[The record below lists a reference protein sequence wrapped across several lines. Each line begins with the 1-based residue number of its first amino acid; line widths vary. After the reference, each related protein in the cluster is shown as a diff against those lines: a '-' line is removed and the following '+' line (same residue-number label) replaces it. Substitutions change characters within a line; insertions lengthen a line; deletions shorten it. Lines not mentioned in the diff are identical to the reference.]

1 MAFLY
6 KAYQFSTKTHLWDLF
21 NDGTGTLKLQFEDW
35 SEYIGSTIGGNVI
48 GWEWLIW
55 LIWWNVIG
63 WSQRCWMIIKSY
75 SETYP
80 KSSTY
85 IYAFSRLYLEGFPFI
100 PCQQEG
106 NPSAAWQIGSE
117 PTPDSSDSTIPK
129 LTQKLL
135 KLQAVPSSTKTK
147 TPTFFFPCCFS
158 APKKTKTRLLCVCVS
173 FLFSKHVFWVW
184 TTQVHMA
191 SGLTKQQTQRETGCF
206 FLVRALFW
214 MSDRKKPWHWRLG
227 KTLFWWDL
235 VTRRNF

>member
-21 NDGTGTLKLQFEDW
+21 NDRTGTLKLQFEDW

-75 SETYP
+75 PEAHP

-85 IYAFSRLYLEGFPFI
+85 VYAISKFYLEIFPFI

-106 NPSAAWQIGSE
+106 NASAAWQIGSE
-117 PTPDSSDSTIPK
+117 PPPDSSDSTIPK

-135 KLQAVPSSTKTK
+135 KLQAVPLSTK
-147 TPTFFFPCCFS
+147 TPTFFFHAVFLHQ
-158 APKKTKTRLLCVCVS
+158 KKQKNVPFFLCVCVRVVS
-173 FLFSKHVFWVW
+173 FFKPCYF
-184 TTQVHMA
+184 
-191 SGLTKQQTQRETGCF
+191 GCEK
-206 FLVRALFW
+206 LKSTWLRA
-214 MSDRKKPWHWRLG
+214 
-227 KTLFWWDL
+227 
-235 VTRRNF
+235 

>member
-1 MAFLY
+1 MI
-6 KAYQFSTKTHLWDLF
+6 DM
-21 NDGTGTLKLQFEDW
+21 
-35 SEYIGSTIGGNVI
+35 IG
-48 GWEWLIW
+48 
-55 LIWWNVIG
+55 WWNVIG

-75 SETYP
+75 PETYP

-85 IYAFSRLYLEGFPFI
+85 IYAILRFYLEGFPFI

-106 NPSAAWQIGSE
+106 NASAAWQIGSE

-129 LTQKLL
+129 FKQKLL
-135 KLQAVPSSTKTK
+135 KLQAVPLSTK
-147 TPTFFFPCCFS
+147 TPTCFFHAVFLHKKKQKNVPFFFV
-158 APKKTKTRLLCVCVS
+158 CVCVS

-184 TTQVHMA
+184 KTQVHMHMA
-191 SGLTKQQTQRETGCF
+191 SGLTKKQTQRETGCF
-206 FLVRALFW
+206 FFVRALFW

>member
-21 NDGTGTLKLQFEDW
+21 NDRTGTLKLQFEDW

-75 SETYP
+75 PEAHP

-85 IYAFSRLYLEGFPFI
+85 VYAISKFYLEGFPFI

-106 NPSAAWQIGSE
+106 NASAAWQIGSE
-117 PTPDSSDSTIPK
+117 PPPDSSDSTIPK

-135 KLQAVPSSTKTK
+135 KLQAVPLSTK
-147 TPTFFFPCCFS
+147 TPTFFFHAVFLHQRKQKH
-158 APKKTKTRLLCVCVS
+158 AFCVCVCVCRFFFQNMFFGCEQLKS
-173 FLFSKHVFWVW
+173 TWLRAWPKNKPNGKRVVFFWF
-184 TTQVHMA
+184 
-191 SGLTKQQTQRETGCF
+191 GRCFGCRTGKNHGTEG
-206 FLVRALFW
+206 
-214 MSDRKKPWHWRLG
+214 SE

>member
-21 NDGTGTLKLQFEDW
+21 NDRTGTLKLQFEDW

-75 SETYP
+75 PEAHP

-85 IYAFSRLYLEGFPFI
+85 VYAISKFYLEGFPFI

-106 NPSAAWQIGSE
+106 NASAAWQIGSE
-117 PTPDSSDSTIPK
+117 PPPDSSDSTIPK

-135 KLQAVPSSTKTK
+135 KLQAVPLSTK
-147 TPTFFFPCCFS
+147 TPTFFSMLFFCT
-158 APKKTKTRLLCVCVS
+158 KKNKKRAFCVCVS
-173 FLFSKHVFWVW
+173 FLFSKHVILGEKLKSTW
-184 TTQVHMA
+184 
-191 SGLTKQQTQRETGCF
+191 L
-206 FLVRALFW
+206 RA
-214 MSDRKKPWHWRLG
+214 
-227 KTLFWWDL
+227 
-235 VTRRNF
+235 